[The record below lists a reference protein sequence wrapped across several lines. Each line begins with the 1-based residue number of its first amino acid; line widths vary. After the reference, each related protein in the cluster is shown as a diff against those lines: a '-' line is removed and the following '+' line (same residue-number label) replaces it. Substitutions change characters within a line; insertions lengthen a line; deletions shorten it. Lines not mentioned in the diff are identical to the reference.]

1 MESVNYTAAR
11 ASLAKL
17 MDEVNDDRRPVLVT
31 RQRGRP
37 VVMMSLEEYNALEE
51 TAHLLRSPANAERLL
66 DAIAQLR
73 SGGGQERQLA
83 DADQV
88 G

>member
-11 ASLAKL
+11 ASLAQL

-66 DAIAQLR
+66 DAIARLR

-83 DADQV
+83 DAD
-88 G
+88 